1 MCSLSSH
8 QLLYTYMHHVRS
20 AASIQINNLRD
31 ANRRF
36 ATGSL
41 TYVAAAA
48 ATAAGNFHRA
58 HLHMMRVAYLRSL
71 GRVNSLEDKSDAPS
85 TEMLFSVVFAI
96 GEFFSRVGLTL
107 NGHSLTHSGAMQIWT
122 LNGLCRIRRGDNFI

>member
-8 QLLYTYMHHVRS
+8 QGYIFALSMYVRS
-20 AASIQINNLRD
+20 ASIQINNLRD

-41 TYVAAAA
+41 TYAA
-48 ATAAGNFHRA
+48 ATAAAGNFHRA

-71 GRVNSLEDKSDAPS
+71 GRVNSLEDKSDAPRA
-85 TEMLFSVVFAI
+85 ERCCFFPLCLPLEIFSPL
-96 GEFFSRVGLTL
+96 GLTL
-107 NGHSLTHSGAMQIWT
+107 NGHSLTHSFRCYANMDT
-122 LNGLCRIRRGDNFI
+122 

>member
-8 QLLYTYMHHVRS
+8 HTIYVRS
-20 AASIQINNLRD
+20 ASIQINNLRD

-41 TYVAAAA
+41 TYAAAA
-48 ATAAGNFHRA
+48 AAAGNFHRA

-85 TEMLFSVVFAI
+85 REMLLFSVVFAI
-96 GEFFSRVGLTL
+96 GDFLSPRINAKWT
-107 NGHSLTHSGAMQIWT
+107 LTHSLIQV
-122 LNGLCRIRRGDNFI
+122 LCKYGHLMGSAIRKGENYI